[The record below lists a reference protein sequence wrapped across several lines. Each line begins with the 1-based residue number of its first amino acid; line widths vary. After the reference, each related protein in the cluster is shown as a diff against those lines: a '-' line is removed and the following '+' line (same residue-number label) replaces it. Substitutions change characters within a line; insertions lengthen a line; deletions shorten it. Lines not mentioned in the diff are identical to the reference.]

1 MAELNRNGAEI
12 RLNEMDASMEFVRG
26 SAVFRFEGNG
36 FAVGEVKCDG
46 DTIRYTLSS
55 PRFPLAVHAILRF
68 ASDGYP
74 ELRLSAEG
82 PMPDAFE
89 YPGALIPEKGDLA
102 LIPAGEGFAF
112 PVDDPSIPILPERAW
127 FGTQVWHMALIAS
140 LRGEAWIALAPEE
153 GVDASVRNER
163 RKEGLLHSQ
172 LCWEAQQGEW
182 GYERA
187 VRFLAGDSG
196 GLNAFCGAYRAF
208 RESLGQVVTLRE
220 KREKVPQLDRLIGA
234 SDFWIWPDNYE
245 NFMYG
250 TEDNADLTPGAPDIL
265 RIAEELKAG
274 GCRKALMGIFFAGDR
289 SVARE
294 ITERTGFLSAKYD
307 NMEDE
312 LPGDVAPLISPARI
326 RECDYTARRMRYW
339 PADTVRCAEG
349 GFALAWALRGR
360 DGVMHYQNRTCPYFV
375 EKYTRE
381 EVPDAARR
389 YGFSAWFFDV
399 MGCGSSECASPEH
412 PLTRRECVSKRQD
425 ALRVLAES
433 GLISGTEEGAE
444 PYLSSFCYCEGKMSP
459 ALYRINYRE
468 SGRRKAHLYTPEEH
482 EKVFDAFMLNPRYRI
497 PLWELVYHDCAVS
510 YWYWGDS
517 SNCCPELLPLRDLF
531 NVLYGQPPLYSFH
544 VSDWTEWKDRL
555 LESALRASRTAELT
569 GYERMLSFE
578 YLSKDRLVQRTAF
591 ANGVSVMVN
600 FSEKEFCLKSG
611 RVLPPMAE
619 LIEDTKEFQMEK

>member
-12 RLNEMDASMEFVRG
+12 RLDEMDASMEFVRG

-46 DTIRYTLSS
+46 DSIRYTLSS
-55 PRFPLAVHAILRF
+55 PRFPLAVRAVLRF
-68 ASDGYP
+68 AADGNP

-112 PVDDPSIPILPERAW
+112 PVDDPSIPIPAERAW
-127 FGTQVWHMALIAS
+127 VGAQTWHMALIAS
-140 LRGEAWIALAPEE
+140 LRGDAWIALAPEE

-163 RKEGLLHSQ
+163 KEGLLRSQ
-172 LCWEAQQGEW
+172 LCWEAQLGEW
-182 GYERA
+182 GYERV
-187 VRFLAGDSG
+187 VRFLAGDTG
-196 GLNAFCGAYRAF
+196 GLNAFCGAYRAY
-208 RESLGQVVTLRE
+208 RESLGQVLTLRE

-234 SDFWIWPDNYE
+234 ADFWIWPDNYE

-289 SVARE
+289 DAARE
-294 ITERTGFLSAKYD
+294 ITERTGFLVSKYD

-312 LPGDVAPLISPARI
+312 LPGDVAPLVSPARI
-326 RECDYTARRMRYW
+326 RECDYTERRMKYW
-339 PADTVRCAEG
+339 PRDTVRNADG
-349 GFALAWALRGR
+349 GFAGAWALRGR
-360 DGVMHYQNRTCPYFV
+360 DGVMHAQNRTCPYFV
-375 EKYTRE
+375 EEYTRA
-381 EVPDAARR
+381 EVPAAARC
-389 YGFSAWFFDV
+389 YGFPAWFFDV
-399 MGCGSSECASPEH
+399 MGCGSSECFSPEH
-412 PLTRRECVSKRQD
+412 PLTRRECVRNRR
-425 ALRVLAES
+425 AAFRVLADN

-544 VSDWTEWKDRL
+544 VSDWERWKERL
-555 LESALRASRTAELT
+555 LKSAARASRGAELT
-569 GYERMLSFE
+569 GYERMISFE
-578 YLSKDRLVQRTAF
+578 CLSEDRLVQRTKF
-591 ANGVSVMVN
+591 ANGVSVTVN
-600 FSEKEFCLKSG
+600 FAEKEFRLESG
-611 RVLPPMAE
+611 RILPPMRE
-619 LIEDTKEFQMEK
+619 LIEYQK